1 MRRYRILGA
10 LSAACLVAPLAL
22 SSAPAQEVS
31 FEGETITIVI
41 GARGGSLTVAAE
53 LVGRHI
59 AKHLPGNPTVINQ
72 QMPGGAHLIAT
83 NHVFN
88 VAEPDGTTILAVNP
102 NVAIAQLSGVE
113 SVQFDVREF
122 KWLGSTGSD
131 GAMFAI
137 RADLPYQTW
146 EEFKNSGET
155 LKAGSTGPGSNAH
168 DFPLFLMEFA
178 GAPIEL
184 IPGYPAN
191 SDVLLAVERGEVD
204 AWSAFGSTVSRAANR
219 GSVRPLVRT
228 RTEVPGYEDLPVD
241 EDLAT
246 SEIGK
251 RLMAVRGIP
260 LSIGRAFAVPPETPD
275 DRVAALREAFAEMM
289 EDPEFQQEAE
299 RAEIFVNYIPPEEVE
314 ASFNEL
320 MDQPDDVVEAV
331 KEYIKF
337 GD

>member
-1 MRRYRILGA
+1 MKRTRILSA
-10 LSAACLVAPLAL
+10 LAAGVILPLAL
-22 SSAPAQEVS
+22 TSTQAQEAC
-31 FEGETITIVI
+31 FEGDTITIVI
-41 GARGGSLTVAAE
+41 GAKGGSLTVAAE

-59 AKHLPGNPTVINQ
+59 AKHLEGNPTVINQ

-102 NVAIAQLSGVE
+102 NVAVAQLSGVE

-122 KWLGSTGSD
+122 QWLGSTGSD

-137 RADLPYQTW
+137 SAELPYQTW
-146 EEFKNSGET
+146 EELKDSGET
-155 LKAGSTGPGSNAH
+155 IKAGSTGPGSNAH
-168 DFPLFLMEFA
+168 DFPLFLKEFA
-178 GAPIEL
+178 EGPIEL

-246 SEIGK
+246 SDIGR
-251 RLMAVRGIP
+251 RLMGVRGIP
-260 LSIGRAFAVPPETPD
+260 LSIGRAFAVPPGTPEEC
-275 DRVAALREAFAEMM
+275 VTELREAFAEMI
-289 EDPEFQQEAE
+289 EDPEFLAEAE
-299 RAEIFVNYIPPEEVE
+299 KAEIIVDYIPPEQVQQ
-314 ASFNEL
+314 SFEEL
-320 MDQPDDVVEAV
+320 MDQPPEVLAAV
-331 KEYIKF
+331 KEYIKI

>member
-1 MRRYRILGA
+1 MKRNRM
-10 LSAACLVAPLAL
+10 LSALAAGVMLPLAW
-22 SSAPAQEVS
+22 SGAEAQEAC
-31 FEGETITIVI
+31 FAGETITIVI
-41 GARGGSLTVAAE
+41 GAKGGSLTVAAE

-59 AKHLPGNPTVINQ
+59 GKYLEGNPTVINQ

-88 VAEPDGTTILAVNP
+88 VADQDGTTILASNP

-122 KWLGSTGSD
+122 NWLGSTGSD

-137 RADLPYQTW
+137 SAKLPFQTW
-146 EEFKNSGET
+146 EEWKESGQV

-168 DFPLFLMEFA
+168 DTPLMLKEFA

-204 AWSAFGSTVSRAANR
+204 AWSAFGSTVDRAVKR
-219 GSVRPLVRT
+219 GSVRALVRS
-228 RTEVPGYEDLPVD
+228 RTEIPGYEHLPVD
-241 EDLAT
+241 EELAT
-246 SEIGK
+246 SDLGR
-251 RLMAVRGIP
+251 RLMSIRGIP
-260 LSIGRAFAVPPETPD
+260 LGVGRAFAVGPETPD
-275 DRVAALREAFAEMM
+275 ECVAELREAFAKMI
-289 EDPEFQQEAE
+289 EDPEFLEEAQK
-299 RAEIFVNYIPPEEVE
+299 AEIRIDYIPAEEVE
-314 ASFNEL
+314 QSFNEL
-320 MDQPDDVVEAV
+320 MDQPEDVLAAM
-331 KEYIKF
+331 KEYIKV

>member
-1 MRRYRILGA
+1 MKRTRILSA
-10 LSAACLVAPLAL
+10 LTASMMLPLAL
-22 SSAPAQEVS
+22 SSAQAQDAC
-31 FEGETITIVI
+31 FQDETITIVI
-41 GARGGSLTVAAE
+41 GAKGGSLTVAAE

-59 AKHLPGNPTVINQ
+59 GKHLEGDPTVINQ

-102 NVAIAQLSGVE
+102 NVAVAQLSGVE

-137 RADLPYQTW
+137 SAELPYKTW
-146 EEFKNSGET
+146 EELKNSGET
-155 LKAGSTGPGSNAH
+155 IKAGSTGPGSNAH
-168 DFPLFLMEFA
+168 DFPNFLKEFA
-178 GAPIEL
+178 DGPIEL

-219 GSVRPLVRT
+219 GTVRPLVRT

-241 EDLAT
+241 EELAT
-246 SEIGK
+246 SDLGR

-260 LSIGRAFAVPPETPD
+260 LSIGRAFAVPPETPEEC
-275 DRVAALREAFAEMM
+275 VAELREAFAAMIEA
-289 EDPEFQQEAE
+289 PEFLEEAE
-299 RAEIFVNYIPPEEVE
+299 RAEIIVDYIPPEQVQQ
-314 ASFNEL
+314 SFEEL
-320 MDQPDDVVEAV
+320 MNQPPEVLEAV
-331 KEYIKF
+331 KEYIKI